1 MKGYKGSEVENAV
14 YILKHFWIS
23 TLPSVAPLYS
33 NCK

>member
-23 TLPSVAPLYS
+23 TLPNTDTLYS
-33 NCK
+33 NRK